1 MRGVRR
7 MRRVKAYHDR
17 LKAAR
22 TEGRTL
28 RRRMLLQWHV
38 TERCN
43 NRCIHCYQDRDGVQE
58 LNREQL
64 VMVAD
69 QFCELA
75 TTGSGPPGH
84 INLTG
89 GEPFVREDI
98 WDLLD
103 EIHAR
108 RDTFSFAILTNGSFI
123 DAKASRRLK
132 SLGPRFVQV
141 SIDGDEA
148 THDSIRGQGDFKR
161 ISRAIGHLGDNG
173 IRTLISFTASRRNY
187 RCFGDVA
194 KLGMKL
200 GVSKVWTD
208 RFIPCG
214 GSASREDDVLSPGE
228 VRDFFLAVLKVKEK
242 AGRNPLRRTEIA
254 LDRALQFLAGGGEPY
269 RCAAGDTL
277 ITVMANGDV
286 VPCRRM
292 PIRTGN
298 VLDRP
303 LEEIYRESPLF
314 IALRDRQKTAQGCGG
329 CFYERLCG
337 GGLRC
342 LSYALTG
349 DPFRKDPGCY
359 VEAAVTAYVPE
370 HPGPG
375 KTRQIFT

>member
-1 MRGVRR
+1 
-7 MRRVKAYHDR
+7 
-17 LKAAR
+17 
-22 TEGRTL
+22 
-28 RRRMLLQWHV
+28 MLLQWHI

-43 NRCIHCYQDRDGVQE
+43 NRCIHCYQELGRTDELTRDE
-58 LNREQL
+58 LIR
-64 VMVAD
+64 VAD
-69 QFCELA
+69 RFCDLA
-75 TTGSGPPGH
+75 AIGNGQPGH

-89 GEPFVREDI
+89 GEPFIREDI
-98 WDLLD
+98 WDLL
-103 EIHAR
+103 EEFHAR
-108 RDTFSFAILTNGSFI
+108 RGAFSFAILTNGSFI
-123 DAKASRRLK
+123 DAKSARRLK
-132 SLGPRFVQV
+132 SLGPGFIQV

-148 THDSIRGQGDFKR
+148 MHDSIRGPGDHRR
-161 ISRAIGHLGDNG
+161 ISRAIRYLGENG

-187 RCFGDVA
+187 RCFSDVA

-214 GSASREDDVLSPGE
+214 GSGSHKDEVLSPAE
-228 VRDFFLAVLKVKEK
+228 VRDLFSAVLKVRGR
-242 AGRNPLRRTEIA
+242 AGRNPLSRTEIA
-254 LDRALQFLAGGGEPY
+254 MDRALQFLAVGGEPY
-269 RCAAGDTL
+269 RCAAGGTL

-292 PIRTGN
+292 PIPAGN

-303 LEEIYRESPLF
+303 LKEIYLENPLF
-314 IALRDRQKTAQGCGG
+314 IALRDRKRAADGCGC

-349 DPFRKDPGCY
+349 DPFRKDPGCW
-359 VEAAVTAYVPE
+359 VETAATVYAPN

-375 KTRQIFT
+375 NTMETFT